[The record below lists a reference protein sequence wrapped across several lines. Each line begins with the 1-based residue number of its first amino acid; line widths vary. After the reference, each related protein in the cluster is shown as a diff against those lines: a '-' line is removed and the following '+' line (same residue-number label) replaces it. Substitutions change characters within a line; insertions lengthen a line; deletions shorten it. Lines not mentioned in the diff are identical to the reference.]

1 METEKISLDYNYY
14 SLDEIFERV
23 NIINNFTNIDYIALW
38 FVIIFSILLVLY
50 VWPIIKAM
58 IEYYKIK
65 IQKSRKKKNLKKILL
80 QKELEDTIEKE
91 LHI

>member
-1 METEKISLDYNYY
+1 METEKISLEYKYY
-14 SLDEIFERV
+14 SLDEIFEKV
-23 NIINNFTNIDYIALW
+23 NIINNFTNIDYIVLW

-65 IQKSRKKKNLKKILL
+65 IQKSIKKKNLKKILL